1 MEDKKH
7 FTGTIMKGFDPNK
20 IINKEVC
27 VDGEK
32 GCIIKEYDPQ
42 TGEIKIEVQ
51 KTVYD
56 AILEK
61 MGKTQIGATSQ
72 RCINNLCSEHK
83 ETSTVESVKVIVD
96 QLSDEE
102 RKELFSSY
110 QKGHDCKSHQC
121 HCKK

>member
-7 FTGTIMKGFDPNK
+7 FTGTIMKGFDPDK

-32 GCIIKEYDPQ
+32 GCVIKKYDPQ
-42 TGEIKIEVQ
+42 TGEIEIEVQ

-61 MGKTQIGATSQ
+61 MNKPKIISVSSR
-72 RCINNLCSEHK
+72 RCINNLCSEQK
-83 ETSTVESVKVIVD
+83 ETPTIESIKTMID

-102 RKELFSSY
+102 RETLLSSY
-110 QKGHDCKSHQC
+110 KKDDHKC
-121 HCKK
+121 HCKKC